1 MSEGYEIKKLYNARF
16 KFDEEDIH
24 KFVRYRKEE
33 VNRDVQFKIGMNFC
47 SLLEFKE
54 AIVEHSIMNGRQ
66 AVF

>member
-1 MSEGYEIKKLYNARF
+1 MSERYEIEELYSVGSE
-16 KFDEEDIH
+16 FDEEDIH